1 MSTSPQGNSMK
12 KRQFE
17 QAVDRALESLPPEF
31 QQLLDNVAIF
41 IEDHPSRSLLRELG
55 MSPNDTLLGL
65 YEGIPQTERTTSYDL
80 VAPDRITLFQRPI
93 EECCRTDAE
102 VAEQIRRT
110 ILHEVGH
117 HFGIDDDRMDEIE
130 AGWDARDA

>member
-1 MSTSPQGNSMK
+1 MK

-17 QAVDRALESLPPEF
+17 QAVDQAMESLPPEF

-41 IEDHPSRSLLRELG
+41 IEDRPSRSLLRELG
-55 MSPNDTLLGL
+55 MSPHDTLLGL

-93 EECCRTDAE
+93 EESCRTDAE